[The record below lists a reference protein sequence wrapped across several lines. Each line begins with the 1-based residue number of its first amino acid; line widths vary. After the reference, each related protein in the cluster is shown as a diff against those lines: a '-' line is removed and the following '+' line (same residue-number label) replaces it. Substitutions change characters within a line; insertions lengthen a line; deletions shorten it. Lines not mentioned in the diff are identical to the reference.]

1 MLILSSCKEQIL
13 NGSNID
19 NEEFSLLTSNE
30 SNNKITLESIGEI
43 VVLIKYF
50 ICKSNSLFE
59 KVFAFFIDILINEIN
74 VSMNNGDII
83 NQRLV
88 SIISGHV
95 VELLK
100 CFDLTRASFI
110 IKHFLEDSSTNS
122 IDDKSLKQLLSN
134 LIMLIYW
141 PHDNNIDEWICS
153 LMSIMAVKTQKFPLL
168 VTVCEENVDF
178 VSCNSEYCSS

>member
-1 MLILSSCKEQIL
+1 MSENKAIFSAATNFWKLHLFLKYILEKNSAQVYAFIETCLFETSCLLILSSCKEQIL

-30 SNNKITLESIGEI
+30 SNNSSNKITLESIGEI

-74 VSMNNGDII
+74 VNMNNGDII

-100 CFDLTRASFI
+100 CFDLTRASFM
-110 IKHFLEDSSTNS
+110 IKHFLEV
-122 IDDKSLKQLLSN
+122 
-134 LIMLIYW
+134 
-141 PHDNNIDEWICS
+141 NICLE
-153 LMSIMAVKTQKFPLL
+153 
-168 VTVCEENVDF
+168 
-178 VSCNSEYCSS
+178 